1 MLLENGSVI
10 KQDVIDSFN
19 RAVVNPKNQAT
30 PDMYNWQQ
38 WEEGINWSFVDAD
51 MALDLC
57 DTYSYDYVFECFDAL
72 ADDYI
77 ENKT

>member
-19 RAVVNPKNQAT
+19 RAVANPANQAT

-51 MALDLC
+51 MAIELA
-57 DTYSYDYVFECFDAL
+57 SYDYDYVYECFEVL

>member
-10 KQDVIDSFN
+10 KQDVIDAFN
-19 RAVVNPKNQAT
+19 KAVANPANKVT
-30 PDMYNWQQ
+30 PDMYNWQK
-38 WEEGINWSFVDAD
+38 WEDGINWSFVDAD
-51 MALDLC
+51 MAIELA
-57 DTYSYDYVFECFDAL
+57 SYDYDYVYECFEVL